1 MMARAS
7 RISELAD
14 ELLASF
20 ELAVELHAYQVNNQ
34 ANTND
39 RAAPRPQKAGCAGF
53 KGTTRTI

>member
-20 ELAVELHAYQVNNQ
+20 ELAVELHAYQFNDQ

-53 KGTTRTI
+53 K